1 MQVFK
6 TLYLMAVPSFYIN
19 VIAPMRIHT
28 LLATALL
35 STMILSSPASAETQH
50 LRFVWASHMSQ
61 ATDVETIYAASCE
74 TGQYQLIVTP
84 ARKTVV
90 LHGGQGA
97 DLDLSTTTVGLH
109 LLEAEVLAQVRFNC
123 PKDAINIFLRGIKLA
138 DLAMPTGFR
147 DSISIGKNGEIK
159 NIHTEDVAINQLAT
173 PPNGVSAVPVPQH

>member
-1 MQVFK
+1 
-6 TLYLMAVPSFYIN
+6 
-19 VIAPMRIHT
+19 MRIPA
-28 LLATALL
+28 LLASVLF
-35 STMILSSPASAETQH
+35 STMMLSMPASAQSERV
-50 LRFVWASHMSQ
+50 RFVWASHLPQ
-61 ATDVETIYAASCE
+61 ATEVATIYAASCE

-90 LHGGQGA
+90 LRGGQGA
-97 DLDLSTTTVGLH
+97 DVDLSTTTVGLH

-173 PPNGVSAVPVPQH
+173 PPNGVSVVPVPQH